1 MGSSVEK
8 ERFLT
13 SFIESSKKYTK
24 QTFVQIK
31 VCLYVHNI
39 PSNSLVPEFVAS
51 DVLQLINNLFDILAT
66 EEGDF

>member
-24 QTFVQIK
+24 QTFFQIK
-31 VCLYVHNI
+31 VCLCVHNI
-39 PSNSLVPEFVAS
+39 PSNSLVPDYVAS
-51 DVLQLINNLFDILAT
+51 EVLQLIIDLFDILAT